1 MSEEIINKVAQ
12 SGLITLDLAEF
23 YTPGERI
30 RYDLADHLYMG
41 LILREKDLRE
51 ALKAQDP
58 TIYQG
63 KCISI
68 HCSADA
74 IIPQWA
80 YMLLVL
86 HMSPHAA
93 FVQVGSEEALEFSL
107 FQIAFDRH
115 DFSQYQGQR
124 VVVKG
129 CGDIPVPSGVYG
141 EIARRLQPIVKSLM
155 FGEPCSTVP
164 LFKRK

>member
-1 MSEEIINKVAQ
+1 MSEEIINKVAL

-23 YTPGERI
+23 YTPGERMT
-30 RYDLADHLYMG
+30 YDLADHLYMG

-51 ALKAQDP
+51 ALKSQD
-58 TIYQG
+58 TSVFQG
-63 KCISI
+63 KFISI

-86 HMSPHAA
+86 QMAPHASY
-93 FVQVGSEEALEFSL
+93 VHVGSPDELEFAL
-107 FQIAFDRH
+107 FQQAFDRH
-115 DFSQYQGQR
+115 DFSPYEGQR

-129 CGDIPVPSGVYG
+129 CGDIAIPSSVYG
-141 EIARRLQPIVKSLM
+141 EITRRLQPLVKSLM

-164 LFKRK
+164 LFKKK